1 VGRKR
6 DKGFEMNVLVFVL
19 IVITN
24 VEGEEVK
31 EEFGAWRNIKE
42 CVFFARSIALQN
54 RLPEQKHYPEKL
66 KTILYQLPLKAYCAP
81 KYVDPETTKVY

>member
-6 DKGFEMNVLVFVL
+6 DKGFEMNALVFVL

-24 VEGEEVK
+24 VEGVEVK

-42 CVFFARSIALQN
+42 CVSLQDRLLYKTDLKNKSIFQRS
-54 RLPEQKHYPEKL
+54 
-66 KTILYQLPLKAYCAP
+66 
-81 KYVDPETTKVY
+81 

>member
-42 CVFFARSIALQN
+42 CVFLQDRLLYKTDFQSKSII
-54 RLPEQKHYPEKL
+54 QKS
-66 KTILYQLPLKAYCAP
+66 
-81 KYVDPETTKVY
+81 

>member
-1 VGRKR
+1 
-6 DKGFEMNVLVFVL
+6 MNVLVFVL

-66 KTILYQLPLKAYCAP
+66 KTILYKLPLEAYCAP
-81 KYVDPETTKVY
+81 KYVNPEATTVH